1 MLTNFNNIWKEC
13 SWVNL
18 LQMLCSFHYT
28 VKHKCMNIM
37 HNKTAKFMR
46 NYDVSRDAVENDATQ
61 RKMQIL
67 AN

>member
-1 MLTNFNNIWKEC
+1 
-13 SWVNL
+13 
-18 LQMLCSFHYT
+18 
-28 VKHKCMNIM
+28 MNIM